1 MLITHSWTQHFSNL
15 CTLAGNRNEFENCYF
30 LLVHFSSFLN
40 AFKYP
45 ILLFSSYV
53 LSMTA
58 LDRFLVCFCNISFKF
73 YSCSWFGFQLEF
85 QAICFPLTNLVW
97 ISRKQHIMIAIAWIV
112 SIILCIP
119 QVRITIGCGFGSSLY
134 KKLCYQHLKVELTRN
149 HSLSHLAL
157 K

>member
-1 MLITHSWTQHFSNL
+1 MAYFTFTLLVIQCWTQNFSNL
-15 CTLAGNRNEFENCYF
+15 CTLTANKNELENCYF
-30 LLVHFSSFLN
+30 LVVQTKWIIFTFFLL
-40 AFKYP
+40 FKCIYIVCMYP

-73 YSCSWFGFQLEF
+73 YSSSWFGFQLEF

-119 QVRITIGCGFGSSLY
+119 QVRITYIHTVCAPL
-134 KKLCYQHLKVELTRN
+134 
-149 HSLSHLAL
+149 
-157 K
+157 

>member
-1 MLITHSWTQHFSNL
+1 MLIIHSWTQHFSNL
-15 CTLAGNRNEFENCYF
+15 CTLAGNKNEFENCYF
-30 LLVHFSSFLN
+30 LVVHTKLIIFTFFLL
-40 AFKYP
+40 FKCIYICVMYP

-58 LDRFLVCFCNISFKF
+58 LDRFLVCFCNISFRS
-73 YSCSWFGFQLEF
+73 YSSSWFGFQLEF

-119 QVRITIGCGFGSSLY
+119 QVRIT
-134 KKLCYQHLKVELTRN
+134 
-149 HSLSHLAL
+149 
-157 K
+157 